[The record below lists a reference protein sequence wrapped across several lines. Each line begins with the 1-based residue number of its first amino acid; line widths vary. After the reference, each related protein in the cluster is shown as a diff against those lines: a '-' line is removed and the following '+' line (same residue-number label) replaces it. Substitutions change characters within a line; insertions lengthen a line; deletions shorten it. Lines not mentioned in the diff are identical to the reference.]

1 MPEIVK
7 IIFALITASFGVYTI
22 WQPKAVAR
30 ASGFDLLGN
39 VGIAE
44 LRTAFGG
51 FFIGLGIAPLILGED
66 VAYQMLGIAYL
77 VTFGVRLLT
86 IFLDG
91 EDIVRRDFIV
101 FGLFELIS
109 GLVLT
114 IPQA

>member
-1 MPEIVK
+1 MPEIIK
-7 IIFALITASFGVYTI
+7 IIFALVTAIFGVYSI
-22 WQPKAVAR
+22 WQPKAVAS

-51 FFIGLGIAPLILGED
+51 FFLGLGIAPILLGD
-66 VAYQMLGIAYL
+66 DAAYQMLGIAYL
-77 VTFGVRLLT
+77 VTVGVRGLS

-91 EDIVRRDFIV
+91 EDIIRRDFIV

-109 GLVLT
+109 GVVLT
-114 IPQA
+114 MPQA